1 MAQWY
6 AHLLFRGDQLLGEG
20 TDELAK
26 IEGVRTDGVGDPFTA
41 VVISGYALY
50 GKLRG
55 FYSLGVSLI
64 LADPQTGVASFAS
77 EESSLGKEP
86 VDVLT
91 PRQRAA
97 IGEWLIRFDPEAWEN
112 STEPFKLSLT
122 QIEPL
127 QERAE

>member
-20 TDELAK
+20 TGEPAK
-26 IEGVRTDGVGDPFTA
+26 IEGVRDAGDGDPYAA

-55 FYSLGVSLI
+55 FYSVGVSFI
-64 LADPQTGVASFAS
+64 RVDSQSGVANYAS
-77 EESSLGKEP
+77 EESALGKESVASLSP
-86 VDVLT
+86 K
-91 PRQRAA
+91 QRAA
-97 IGEWLIRFDPEAWEN
+97 IAEWLNHFDPGAWEN

-122 QIEPL
+122 QPARQPEP
-127 QERAE
+127 AV

>member
-20 TDELAK
+20 TGEPAR
-26 IEGVRTDGVGDPFTA
+26 IVGVREAGDGDPYAA

-55 FYSLGVSLI
+55 FYSVGVSFI
-64 LADPQTGVASFAS
+64 RVDSQSGVANYAS
-77 EESSLGKEP
+77 EESALGKETVASLSP
-86 VDVLT
+86 K
-91 PRQRAA
+91 QRAA
-97 IGEWLIRFDPEAWEN
+97 IAEWLNHFDPEAWEN

-122 QIEPL
+122 QPELPPEP
-127 QERAE
+127 AG

>member
-20 TDELAK
+20 TGELSR
-26 IEGVRTDGVGDPFTA
+26 IEGVRTDGVGDPYTA

-64 LADPQTGVASFAS
+64 RADPQTGVATYAS
-77 EESSLGKEP
+77 EESSLGKES
-86 VDVLT
+86 VAALT
-91 PRQRAA
+91 PGQRAT
-97 IGEWLIRFDPEAWEN
+97 IGEWLIQFDPQAWEN

-122 QIEPL
+122 QAEQQREP
-127 QERAE
+127 AG

>member
-20 TDELAK
+20 TGEPAK
-26 IEGVRTDGVGDPFTA
+26 IEGVREAADGDPYTA

-55 FYSLGVSLI
+55 FYSVGVSFI
-64 LADPQTGVASFAS
+64 RVDPQSGVANYAS
-77 EESSLGKEP
+77 EDSSLGKES
-86 VDVLT
+86 VASLSSK
-91 PRQRAA
+91 QRAA
-97 IGEWLIRFDPEAWEN
+97 VAEWLIHFDPEAWEN

-122 QIEPL
+122 QPDLQPEP
-127 QERAE
+127 AG

>member
-20 TDELAK
+20 TSELAR
-26 IEGVRTDGVGDPFTA
+26 IEGVRTDGAGDPFTA
-41 VVISGYALY
+41 VVISGYSLY

-55 FYSLGVSLI
+55 FYSLGVSFI
-64 LADPQTGVASFAS
+64 LADPQTGVASYAS

-86 VDVLT
+86 VASLT

-112 STEPFKLSLT
+112 SAEPFKLSLT
-122 QIEPL
+122 QTEIQREP
-127 QERAE
+127 AG